1 VRFQAVQQHQAPL
14 LVVEATFVDPG
25 FLRELATLPKLGRP
39 ELLDQDDQGDRLRQ
53 RVRYAF
59 VGDLSAAV
67 RAVVDPARLTWVE
80 DSTLDRRSHLTTF
93 TILPDNYARLL
104 NASGSISLTAQ
115 DDGQAT
121 VRRIDGQVTVPM
133 PLVGRKVEAAIV
145 SGLREHAERE
155 VDVVHRW
162 VSSRS

>member
-1 VRFQAVQQHQAPL
+1 VRFETVQQLRAPL
-14 LVVEATFVDPG
+14 LVVEATFVDPE

-67 RAVVDPARLTWVE
+67 RAVVDPAKLTWVE

-104 NASGSISLTAQ
+104 DASGSISLASP
-115 DDGQAT
+115 DDDQAT
-121 VRRIDGQVTVPM
+121 VRRVEGEVTVHV

-145 SGLREHAERE
+145 SGLREHAELE
-155 VDVVHRW
+155 VDAVNRW
-162 VSSRS
+162 VSSRP